1 MAKKHVFAKDAA
13 GFGDFIYVDL
23 LPEVKRSRQFNMNV
37 IIALLFAIT
46 IGFFLIYRPYRD
58 ATFQIEEL
66 TSLNN
71 DLNHELVLTN
81 EEFNG
86 YEIDL
91 DAIHFQDDIDRIS
104 KLRINFNNLI
114 DDVALAVD
122 DNNGHIRTI
131 EYDGVA
137 DVIIVRIAI
146 VSQFNYNT
154 LNNQLLNL
162 PWVENC
168 SYSTPTRPGDS
179 VEYISTFTIEV
190 NYNAE

>member
-23 LPEVKRSRQFNMNV
+23 LPDVKRSRQFNVNV

-46 IGFFLIYRPYRD
+46 LGFFMIYRPYRD
-58 ATFQIEEL
+58 ATYNIEEL
-66 TSLNN
+66 TSINN
-71 DLNHELVLTN
+71 DLLHELMLTR

-91 DAIHFQDDIDRIS
+91 DAIHFQDDIDELS

-114 DDVALAVD
+114 DDVQLAVD
-122 DNNGHIRTI
+122 SNNGHIRTI
-131 EYDGVA
+131 SYDAVS
-137 DVIIVRIAI
+137 DVILVDVSI

-162 PWVENC
+162 PWVVTS
-168 SYSTPTRPGDS
+168 SYAAPTRPGDS
-179 VEYISTFTIEV
+179 VEYKALFTIEV
-190 NYNAE
+190 NYDVE